1 MTSEKV
7 DLDRVTPLGKWF
19 ERVGLPARSGRQ
31 LIRNGEGPVITQLS
45 ERRPGV
51 RERDHLA
58 WLESRRRSQPPPT

>member
-19 ERVGLPARSGRQ
+19 ERVGLPGRSGRR

-58 WLESRRRSQPPPT
+58 WLEARRRSHAPT